1 MIKNEEENV
10 QKLERYLKE
19 REKINID
26 IVELIKAIGI
36 RNGVRVKKTKD
47 INEVLEVLPSQKHTL
62 FILLDGFGYYKL
74 NTLPDSS
81 ILKKN
86 LKKKI
91 RTVNPT
97 STACVITSII
107 SASYPN
113 SHGIYGWWD
122 YNKKYNLNYY
132 PLLFS
137 ERKTGISL
145 DEKKIPE
152 KDIYVFESI
161 FDKFKTK
168 VNIFEPREIVNSTYS
183 KLICKNAK
191 RYGFYSIKD
200 AFKSVKKRIIDSE
213 HTSTFNYLYIDGLDL
228 ASHDYGVDSKEVT
241 KIIEDVEDGIKFLLN
256 EFHELNIILTAD
268 HGQIDMTKMMYLNQ
282 TIDFSKYFYAMP
294 SIDTR
299 TISFFVKE
307 EYFGE
312 FEENFMKEFG
322 HDVIL
327 LTKEQVK
334 NYKLFGKE
342 EFSDIAYNSLGE
354 YIAIVVNDK
363 FMVCD
368 KMILED
374 KYQTKGNH
382 SGLTKQETTVPLIVI

>member
-36 RNGVRVKKTKD
+36 RNGVRIKKTKD

-137 ERKTGISL
+137 ERKTGIS
-145 DEKKIPE
+145 
-152 KDIYVFESI
+152 
-161 FDKFKTK
+161 
-168 VNIFEPREIVNSTYS
+168 
-183 KLICKNAK
+183 
-191 RYGFYSIKD
+191 
-200 AFKSVKKRIIDSE
+200 
-213 HTSTFNYLYIDGLDL
+213 
-228 ASHDYGVDSKEVT
+228 
-241 KIIEDVEDGIKFLLN
+241 
-256 EFHELNIILTAD
+256 
-268 HGQIDMTKMMYLNQ
+268 
-282 TIDFSKYFYAMP
+282 
-294 SIDTR
+294 
-299 TISFFVKE
+299 
-307 EYFGE
+307 
-312 FEENFMKEFG
+312 
-322 HDVIL
+322 
-327 LTKEQVK
+327 
-334 NYKLFGKE
+334 
-342 EFSDIAYNSLGE
+342 
-354 YIAIVVNDK
+354 
-363 FMVCD
+363 
-368 KMILED
+368 
-374 KYQTKGNH
+374 
-382 SGLTKQETTVPLIVI
+382 